1 MLKKVESV
9 YLDIIRNLWF
19 AGQDE
24 VTLNGRNFRL
34 VFEDAT
40 ETVEVCEFVDG
51 NLDFVL
57 SFNGEW
63 ELAEWVGDLY
73 VEEMKKSCPFL
84 LSMSYPG
91 ENGQEWACKV
101 CSLAEIALTIGCSDF
116 NETSNHRVFVVVDGI
131 PEEIEW
137 TSDHR
142 NLCINFGES
151 GEFGSYEYPDH

>member
-1 MLKKVESV
+1 MIKKAESV
-9 YLDIIRNLWF
+9 YLDIVRNLWF

-24 VTLNGRNFRL
+24 VTLNGRNFRI

-57 SFNGEW
+57 SFTNESELGEW
-63 ELAEWVGDLY
+63 VEYQYIEEL
-73 VEEMKKSCPFL
+73 KRTSPFL

-137 TSDHR
+137 TGDHKH
-142 NLCINFGES
+142 LCIDFGT
-151 GEFGSYEYPDH
+151 FGSYEYPDH

>member
-1 MLKKVESV
+1 MKWAEKMKKV
-9 YLDIIRNLWF
+9 YHDIILNLWY

-24 VTLNGRNFRL
+24 ITLNGRNFRL
-34 VFEDAT
+34 MFDDAT

-57 SFNGEW
+57 SFNN
-63 ELAEWVGDLY
+63 ELELKEWVEYLY
-73 VEEMKKSCPFL
+73 VEELKNSCPFL

-101 CSLAEIALTIGCSDF
+101 CSLAEIAQIIGCSDF
-116 NETSNHRVFVVVDGI
+116 NETSDHRVFVVVEGI

-142 NLCINFGES
+142 NLCIDFGS
-151 GEFGSYEYPDH
+151 FGSYEYPDH

>member
-9 YLDIIRNLWF
+9 YLEIVRGLRKDGEATF
-19 AGQDE
+19 VA
-24 VTLNGRNFRL
+24 NGRTFRL

-40 ETVEVCEFVDG
+40 ETVEVCESVGG

-57 SFNGEW
+57 TLENESELGEW
-63 ELAEWVGDLY
+63 VEYLY

-101 CSLAEIALTIGCSDF
+101 CSLAEIARTIGCSDF
-116 NETSNHRVFVVVDGI
+116 NETSDHRVFVVVEGI

-142 NLCINFGES
+142 NLCINFGE
-151 GEFGSYEYPDH
+151 FGSYEYPDH

>member
-1 MLKKVESV
+1 MKWAEKMRKV
-9 YLDIIRNLWF
+9 YHDILRNLWF

-34 VFEDAT
+34 MFEDAT
-40 ETVEVCEFVDG
+40 ETVEVRESVDG

-57 SFNGEW
+57 TLENESELGEW
-63 ELAEWVGDLY
+63 VEYLC

-101 CSLAEIALTIGCSDF
+101 CSLAEIARTIGCSDF

-137 TSDHR
+137 TGDHR
-142 NLCINFGES
+142 HLCIDFGT
-151 GEFGSYEYPDH
+151 FGSYEYPDH